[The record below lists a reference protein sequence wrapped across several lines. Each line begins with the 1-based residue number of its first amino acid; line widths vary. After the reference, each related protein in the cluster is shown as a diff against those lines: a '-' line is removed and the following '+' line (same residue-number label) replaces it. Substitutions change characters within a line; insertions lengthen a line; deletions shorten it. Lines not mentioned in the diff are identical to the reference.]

1 MSCSGNILPRYDCIK
16 SLSHN
21 QWNDWWDIA
30 GLVQPYEK
38 INQRLKKTI
47 LWSRN
52 SFEIPLPYNLS
63 IMAGI
68 KRKDAPTVKPS
79 TSNSHKKLKTTA
91 KGPKKPKQPAPEL
104 ETATDSDPIVESDTT
119 EHSGDNDGESWPSD
133 DEIVAEKA
141 ISGYRKQTSKVD
153 ASAGSIN
160 GMSSCKFSLILNDSE
175 ANKPTATASKEA
187 HAKQKAVAQGR
198 KAAKPNADSI
208 ARSKKLWERLRRKS
222 HVPIEERKELVA
234 ELFEII
240 TGRVKDFVLKHDSVR
255 VVQTALKYANR
266 DQRKMIA
273 TELKGEY
280 RGLAESKYA
289 KFLIGK
295 LLVHG
300 DDEIRDMV
308 IPELYGHVRRMIK
321 HPEASWILDDIYR
334 GAATPSQK
342 AILLREWYGAEF
354 AIFKTSGKVKVS
366 AELKPL
372 LAERPEKR
380 TPILRSLHELINQ
393 LIQKKTTG
401 FTMLHDAML
410 QYYLNVTPGSEEATE
425 FIELLKGDEEG
436 DLLKN
441 LAFTKSG
448 ARLVCLALAYSS
460 AKDRKQILKTYKN
473 TIQTLAFDTHG
484 HQVLLAAYDVIDDTV
499 LTSKSIFPELF
510 GKEAKVDEQHETIL
524 SYVTHLNARIPL
536 LYPFTSKAKSIIPT
550 DDLSILPEIHD
561 IRSTT
566 SKKDPELRRKELV
579 RALSPTLLPF
589 IAAKAEELIQTSF
602 GCQFLGEVLLSAEGD
617 KEEALFQVAH
627 LAHIGQNSVE
637 MQASI
642 ETPAAS
648 RMLKS
653 LVLGGRFNPKT
664 KAIDLVD
671 PPLRFSN
678 FLHSQVQDHLLSWA
692 TGSNAFVVVGL
703 LESTD
708 LDPKRKE
715 GIMEDLR
722 RHRGELE
729 KATREVSTGD
739 GESDKQVS
747 AGRKGTQLILKMLDG

>member
-1 MSCSGNILPRYDCIK
+1 
-16 SLSHN
+16 
-21 QWNDWWDIA
+21 
-30 GLVQPYEK
+30 
-38 INQRLKKTI
+38 
-47 LWSRN
+47 
-52 SFEIPLPYNLS
+52 
-63 IMAGI
+63 MAGI
-68 KRKDAPTVKPS
+68 KRKEVPTVKS
-79 TSNSHKKLKTTA
+79 SNSSSHKKLKTATKA
-91 KGPKKPKQPAPEL
+91 PKKPKRPAPEL

-119 EHSGDNDGESWPSD
+119 EHSGDDDGESWPSD
-133 DEIVAEKA
+133 DDHVVQKA
-141 ISGYRKQTSKVD
+141 IPLRQERMSKAD
-153 ASAGSIN
+153 ALAGSTN
-160 GMSSCKFSLILNDSE
+160 GTSNS
-175 ANKPTATASKEA
+175 TASKEA
-187 HAKQKAVAQGR
+187 HAKQKAVAQER

-208 ARSKKLWERLRRKS
+208 ARSKKLWERLRMKS
-222 HVPIEERKELVA
+222 HVPLEERKGLVA
-234 ELFEII
+234 ELFDII
-240 TGRVKDFVLKHDSVR
+240 TGRVRDFVLKHDSVR

-300 DDEIRDMV
+300 DQEIRDMI

-334 GAATPSQK
+334 GAATPTQK
-342 AILLREWYGAEF
+342 ALLLREWYGAEY
-354 AIFKTSGKVKVS
+354 AIFKTSGKAKVS

-372 LAERPEKR
+372 LAEHPEKR
-380 TPILRSLHELINQ
+380 APIMRSLHELINQ
-393 LIQKKTTG
+393 LVQKKTTG

-410 QYYLNVTPGSEEATE
+410 QYYLNIPPGSEEATE

-448 ARLVCLALAYSS
+448 ARLVCLALAYST
-460 AKDRKQILKTYKN
+460 AKDRKQILKTYRN
-473 TIQTLAFDTHG
+473 TMQTLAFDTYG

-510 GKEAKVDEQHETIL
+510 GKEAKVEEQHETIL
-524 SYVTHLNARIPL
+524 SYVTHLNARSSL
-536 LYPFTSKAKSIIPT
+536 LYPFVAKVKSIVPS
-550 DDLSILPEIHD
+550 DDLSILSEIHS

-589 IAAKAEELIQTSF
+589 VAAKAEELIQTSF
-602 GCQFLGEVLLSAEGD
+602 GCQFMGEVLLGAEGD
-617 KEEALFQVAH
+617 KEPALTNVAD
-627 LAHIGQNSVE
+627 LTRIGQNSAE
-637 MQASI
+637 MQVLLES
-642 ETPAAS
+642 PAAS

-664 KAIDLVD
+664 RAVDLVD

-678 FLHSQVQDHLLSWA
+678 FLLVKMQDRLLSWA
-692 TGSNAFVVVGL
+692 TGNNAFVIVGL
-703 LESTD
+703 LESAD
-708 LDPKRKE
+708 LDSKRKA
-715 GIMEDLR
+715 GIKETLR
-722 RHRGELE
+722 SYRRELE
-729 KATREVSTGD
+729 KAVREIGTGNED
-739 GESDKQVS
+739 CGKQVS
-747 AGRKGTQLILKMLDG
+747 AGRKGTQLILKMLDS